1 MRQNTLG
8 GPTPGLAPAA
18 GQRQQTEADRYAHGG
33 NVHKLAERAGVA
45 PGQLVDFSASIN
57 PLGPPP

>member
-18 GQRQQTEADRYAHGG
+18 GQRQQAKAAERQARRATPEG
-33 NVHKLAERAGVA
+33 LAEG
-45 PGQLVDFSASIN
+45 GT
-57 PLGPPP
+57 